1 MDNNFNKKIAAVIIH
16 GISQVPTNN
25 IDEDLK
31 KTEMMINLSKMIEEN
46 KYEFIMQQI
55 RNLERK
61 EHGIVLKRIL

>member
-1 MDNNFNKKIAAVIIH
+1 MDNNFNKKIAAAIIH
-16 GISQVPTNN
+16 GISQVSTNN